1 MGVPVR
7 APHAVISMHDWTGLG
22 AGGESGYTAPDPLH
36 PEILYGGTVTRW
48 NNVTGVSQNISPE
61 RGASGGPFRHD
72 WTQPLVFSAADPHAL
87 YFANQYLYKT
97 IDGGDHWTQISP
109 DLTRENPGVPPNLDA
124 AAAADAPQGAGARR
138 GVIYTIAPS
147 PVRASL
153 VWIGTDDGLIQVT
166 EDDGAT
172 WRNATPPALTAWSK
186 VTMIDASPFDPN
198 EAYAAVERHQL
209 EDYEP
214 YVYRTHDGGRTWTK
228 ITNGLPAG
236 VYVQTVKADPVRR
249 GLLFAGTE
257 LGVHVSFDDGDTWQS
272 LRLNLPPTS
281 MRDFAIRGDDLAVA
295 THGRGFWV
303 LDDISALRQIDAAAA
318 SAEAILFKPA
328 EAVLLPAG
336 SEFGTPLPK
345 DEPFAE
351 NPPSGALIDYYL
363 RAGAAGPVTLEI
375 QDAAGV
381 LVRRYSSEDK
391 TAPRNPET
399 LNVQAVWMPATEPL
413 SAAAGMHRWVW
424 DLRGAAPA
432 GGTGGAGRGA
442 GGGGGGGFGRGG
454 APSVQPGTY
463 NVKLTVEG
471 KTYTQPLA
479 VKPDPRATGR

>member
-1 MGVPVR
+1 
-7 APHAVISMHDWTGLG
+7 
-22 AGGESGYTAPDPLH
+22 
-36 PEILYGGTVTRW
+36 
-48 NNVTGVSQNISPE
+48 
-61 RGASGGPFRHD
+61 
-72 WTQPLVFSAADPHAL
+72 
-87 YFANQYLYKT
+87 
-97 IDGGDHWTQISP
+97 
-109 DLTRENPGVPPNLDA
+109 VPPNLDA

-147 PVRASL
+147 PVRAPL
-153 VWIGTDDGLIQVT
+153 VWIGTDDGLIQIT

-214 YVYRTHDGGRTWTK
+214 YVYRTRDGGRTWTK
-228 ITNGLPAG
+228 IANGLPAG

-336 SEFGTPLPK
+336 NEFGTPLPK

-351 NPPSGALIDYYL
+351 NPPNGALIDYYL
-363 RAGAAGPVTLEI
+363 KAGAAGPVTLEI
-375 QDAAGV
+375 QDAAGQP
-381 LVRRYSSEDK
+381 VRRFSSDDR
-391 TAPRNPET
+391 TPPRNPDT
-399 LNVQAVWMPATEPL
+399 LNVQAVWMPAPEPL

-454 APSVQPGTY
+454 APPVQPGTY
-463 NVKLTVEG
+463 TVKLTVEG

-479 VKPDPRATGR
+479 VKPDPRASGR